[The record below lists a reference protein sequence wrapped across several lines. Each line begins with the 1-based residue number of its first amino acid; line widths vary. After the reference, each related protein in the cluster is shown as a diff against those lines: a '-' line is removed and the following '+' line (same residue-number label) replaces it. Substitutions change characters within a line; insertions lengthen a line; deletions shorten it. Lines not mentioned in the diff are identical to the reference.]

1 MFKRVLVLKLVVH
14 GFCCT
19 SSVAHGENDG
29 GSTAHDVT
37 ACINGGDAALHLFV
51 DGDGILAAQLQS
63 FDGLRHNGVRRYAY
77 GYYSH
82 VDIECDS
89 STRDGHRT
97 ASSAG
102 VGFAKV
108 HLLEDDLLDGSLLV
122 GDVFERIVQGQEFD
136 AFFLGV
142 FYFFQRAGISASLRR

>member
-1 MFKRVLVLKLVVH
+1 MA
-14 GFCCT
+14 
-19 SSVAHGENDG
+19 S
-29 GSTAHDVT
+29 
-37 ACINGGDAALHLFV
+37 AARRPSPMVHLFV

-63 FDGLRHNGVRRYAY
+63 FDGLGHNGVRRYTY

-102 VGFAKV
+102 VGFAKL
-108 HLLEDDLLDGSLLV
+108 HLLEDDLLHGSLLV
-122 GDVFERIVQGQEFD
+122 SDVFERIVQGQEFD
-136 AFFLGV
+136 AFFPSLAC
-142 FYFFQRAGISASLRR
+142 FTSSRRAGISASLRR